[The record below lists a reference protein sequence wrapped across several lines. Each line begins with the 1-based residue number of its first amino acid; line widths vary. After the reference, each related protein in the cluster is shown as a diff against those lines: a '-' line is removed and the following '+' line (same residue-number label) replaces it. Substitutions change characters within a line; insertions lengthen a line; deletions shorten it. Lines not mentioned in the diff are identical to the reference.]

1 MSYSFDSYYTDRFGS
16 EHEVRVDYSY
26 SRAEYGFPATL
37 ELEAAWF
44 EDEGCVLDQLTP
56 DEYHGLEMR
65 AWDDYHERGE
75 REAAMREDSAEARAE
90 MMREARYER

>member
-1 MSYSFDSYYTDRFGS
+1 MSYSFDSYYTDRFGN

-37 ELEAAWF
+37 ELEAAMQG
-44 EDEGCVLDQLTP
+44 DDCVLDQLTP

-65 AWDDYHERGE
+65 AWDDYAERGE
-75 REAAMREDSAEARAE
+75 RRQAMLDDAAEARAE
-90 MMREARYER
+90 MMQEARYER